1 MWFSSFSCSF
11 VSLGSLSF
19 DGLYM
24 LYWASL
30 IAWLVKNPPAMQ
42 ETPVWFLGWEDPLE
56 KGKTTH
62 SGIMAWRISWTV
74 WGYKESDMTKR
85 LTLSFMLC
93 LKFSKD
99 LQFRGQVKHKR
110 IISIVVSLK
119 LTVWCVLVSISGKKD
134 FQCILVSKVFPFI
147 FGRVTKQKWLT

>member
-1 MWFSSFSCSF
+1 MQEISHFLCLLRGCPCGSADKESACSAGD
-11 VSLGSLSF
+11 LGS
-19 DGLYM
+19 
-24 LYWASL
+24 
-30 IAWLVKNPPAMQ
+30 IP
-42 ETPVWFLGWEDPLE
+42 GWEDPLE

-119 LTVWCVLVSISGKKD
+119 LTV
-134 FQCILVSKVFPFI
+134 
-147 FGRVTKQKWLT
+147 